1 MDRIDRPLVAALH
14 QRGAIA
20 KKKEGKK
27 GKKVNKTRQES
38 KQRPS
43 TARSSNNRV
52 APREEKLLRS
62 SASGA
67 RSRAIQGWLSNK
79 TVPRGGGF
87 LCAILKFHASGKY
100 AEGVSLEFNH
110 YAASRSVH
118 AALLP
123 ALRAASHCW
132 SASDGEFLEGL
143 DPAGDIPGSWTSW
156 TTLVRSAFI
165 RVRLPNRVGDLTQTR
180 NLVSFLSSPSLFPFF
195 SLLFQII
202 RISRTTSRWQR
213 RLLFRDPEER
223 VNIWNDIARVI
234 YLNGE
239 VFIISNL
246 INSGNCYTMEGRE
259 SCGGVRFKL

>member
-1 MDRIDRPLVAALH
+1 MHGISGKNFHRLRGPNRSPTRGRSSSTWRDRE
-14 QRGAIA
+14 
-20 KKKEGKK
+20 KKGRKKREGKK

-143 DPAGDIPGSWTSW
+143 DPAGDIPGRAGQAGRPS
-156 TTLVRSAFI
+156 SARHSFVFGSRTVLGI
-165 RVRLPNRVGDLTQTR
+165 SRKPGISCLFCPPPP
-180 NLVSFLSSPSLFPFF
+180 SFLSFPSYSRLFAFPEPPVGGGGGSGACCFA
-195 SLLFQII
+195 
-202 RISRTTSRWQR
+202 TR
-213 RLLFRDPEER
+213 R
-223 VNIWNDIARVI
+223 NA
-234 YLNGE
+234 
-239 VFIISNL
+239 
-246 INSGNCYTMEGRE
+246 
-259 SCGGVRFKL
+259 